1 MTFLD
6 IFLFPFTMFEYIFSL
21 MAWLFLVSWVM
32 MTDWYFEVSQTISER
47 YRQLRNRKK
56 LQS

>member
-6 IFLFPFTMFEYIFSL
+6 IFLFPFTAFEYIFSL

-32 MTDWYFEVSQTISER
+32 MTDWYFEVSNTISER

-56 LQS
+56 

>member
-6 IFLFPFTMFEYIFSL
+6 IFLFPFTMFEYLFSL

-32 MTDWYFEVSQTISER
+32 MTDWYCEVSQTISER
-47 YRQLRNRKK
+47 YRDLRNRKK
-56 LQS
+56 

>member
-6 IFLFPFTMFEYIFSL
+6 IFLFPFTMFEYLFSL

-32 MTDWYFEVSQTISER
+32 LKDWYFEVSQTISER
-47 YRQLRNRKK
+47 YRDLRNTKK
-56 LQS
+56 

>member
-6 IFLFPFTMFEYIFSL
+6 IFLFPFTMFEYLFSL

-32 MTDWYFEVSQTISER
+32 MTDWYFEVSHTISER

-56 LQS
+56 